1 MATKAKTVTRK
12 KTASNAVDLHLDR
25 AAKQLAETR
34 KINVDI
40 DPALKRVD
48 EAVEKLQRLSRRA
61 KASSRNGR

>member
-1 MATKAKTVTRK
+1 MATKAKTVAPK
-12 KTASNAVDLHLDR
+12 KRASNAVDLHLER